1 VVSICLALPGVVI
14 WLAILALPWRPWLVG
29 ETLDCEQP
37 VSDLDL
43 SDVTVLIPARNEA
56 ETLPVTLA
64 ALAWQGMN
72 LEIVVVDDQS
82 QDGTA
87 GVVRRACLARTRLV
101 SGTPPPAGW
110 SGKLWALEQGRRQVR
125 RPLILLLDADIELR
139 PGMVATLRAKLR
151 RDRLQL
157 VSLMAR
163 LRTESLWEKLLVP
176 AFVYFFKLLYP
187 FRLAN
192 DPACARVA
200 AAAGGCTLLE
210 ARVLEEIGAFAS
222 IRGELI
228 DDCALAARVKE
239 KGFATWIG
247 LTRSVH
253 SIRRYDSL
261 WPLWNMVAR
270 SAFTQLRHSS
280 LLLLGATAVILAA
293 YCLPLIALRVGS
305 PTSVVLSVTALTAM
319 MLSYLP
325 TLRFYRLSPAWAVA
339 LPLVGTLY
347 LAMTWASAYR
357 WWVGRGS
364 AWKGR
369 TYSDKPGGQG
379 ARLLR

>member
-1 VVSICLALPGVVI
+1 MASIWLALPGAVI
-14 WLAILALPWRPWLVG
+14 WLVILALPWRPWLTG

-37 VSDLDL
+37 VNDADL
-43 SDVTVLIPARNEA
+43 SDVTAVIPARNEA

-64 ALAWQGMN
+64 ALARQGAN

-82 QDGTA
+82 RDGTA
-87 GVVRRACLARTRLV
+87 SVIPHLWLTRTRLV
-101 SGTPPPAGW
+101 SGTAPPAGW

-125 RPLILLLDADIELR
+125 RRLILLLDADIELR
-139 PGMVATLRAKLR
+139 LGMVAALRAKLR

-192 DPACARVA
+192 DPACPRVA
-200 AAAGGCTLLE
+200 AAAGGCILVE

-228 DDCALAARVKE
+228 DDCALAARVKQR
-239 KGFATWIG
+239 GFATWIG

-253 SIRRYDSL
+253 SIRRYDTLRPVWS
-261 WPLWNMVAR
+261 MVAR

-280 LLLLGATAVILAA
+280 LLLLGVTAAILAG
-293 YCLPLIALRVGS
+293 YCLPLLALGAGS
-305 PTSVVLSVTALTAM
+305 PIAAVLSLIALTAM
-319 MLSYLP
+319 MLSYFP
-325 TLRFYRLSPAWAVA
+325 TLRFYRLSPAWALA
-339 LPLVGTLY
+339 LPLIGLLY
-347 LAMTWASAYR
+347 LAMTWSSAYH

-369 TYSDKPGGQG
+369 TYSDMRG
-379 ARLLR
+379 

>member
-1 VVSICLALPGVVI
+1 MASIWLALPGAVI
-14 WLAILALPWRPWLVG
+14 WLVILALPWRPWLIG

-37 VSDLDL
+37 VNDADL
-43 SDVTVLIPARNEA
+43 SDVTAVIPARNEA

-64 ALAWQGMN
+64 ALARQGAN

-87 GVVRRACLARTRLV
+87 SVIPHSWLTRTRLV
-101 SGTPPPAGW
+101 SGTAPPAGW

-125 RPLILLLDADIELR
+125 RPLILLLDADIELCL
-139 PGMVATLRAKLR
+139 GMVAALRAKLR

-192 DPACARVA
+192 DPACPHVA
-200 AAAGGCTLLE
+200 AAAGGCILVE
-210 ARVLEEIGAFAS
+210 ARVLEEVGAFTS

-228 DDCALAARVKE
+228 DDCALAARVKA

-247 LTRSVH
+247 LTCSVH
-253 SIRRYDSL
+253 SIRRYDNLRPVWS
-261 WPLWNMVAR
+261 MVAR

-280 LLLLGATAVILAA
+280 LLLLGVTAAILAG
-293 YCLPLIALRVGS
+293 YCLPLLALGAGSPIAAVLSLIALI
-305 PTSVVLSVTALTAM
+305 AM
-319 MLSYLP
+319 TLSYFP
-325 TLRFYRLSPAWAVA
+325 TLKFYRLSPAWALA
-339 LPLVGTLY
+339 LPLIGLLY
-347 LAMTWASAYR
+347 LAMTWSSAYH

-369 TYSDKPGGQG
+369 TYSDMRG
-379 ARLLR
+379 